1 MTTVAVP
8 PTTAPPVLAS
18 RPARQKMG
26 AQARRDAIIFYVCVA
41 PWIIGFIVF
50 TLGPM
55 AVSLV
60 ISFTQ
65 WNFIQAPVWVGLGNY
80 LTILADDLDFRQA
93 LQVTAFYAVFSIPIR
108 LGAALGLAILLNEA
122 TKGVS
127 FFRTAFYL
135 PTIVASVAAAV
146 LWQWILNPVYG
157 PVNGFLRVFGIE
169 GPHWFTDPS
178 WVPWGLIIMSAW
190 SVGGEMLIFLAGLK
204 GIPQHLYEAAQLD
217 GAGRIARFLN
227 VTLPMLSPTLFFNL
241 VMAVIGSFQT
251 FDAAFVISTA
261 RAGTLGGPLKSTLFY
276 MIYVYD
282 TYFSKQKVGYG
293 SALAWILFLIILVL
307 TLITIRSSALWVHNE
322 AEKGS

>member
-1 MTTVAVP
+1 MTTVA
-8 PTTAPPVLAS
+8 APPSSAPPALAT

-26 AQARRDAIIFYVCVA
+26 TQARREAIIFYVCVA
-41 PWIIGFIVF
+41 PWIIGFILF

-55 AVSLV
+55 VVSFAV
-60 ISFTQ
+60 SFTQ
-65 WNFIQAPVWVGLGNY
+65 WNLIQAPIWVGLRNY
-80 LTILADDLDFRQA
+80 ITIFTNDPDFRQA
-93 LQVTAFYAVFSIPIR
+93 LQVTSFYAFFSIPIR
-108 LGAALGLAILLNEA
+108 LGAALGLAVLLNEA

-135 PTIVASVAAAV
+135 PTIVASVSAAV

-157 PVNGFLRVFGIE
+157 PVNGLLRVFGIQ

-190 SVGGEMLIFLAGLK
+190 GVGGEMLIFLAGLK
-204 GIPQHLYEAAQLD
+204 GIPGHLYEAAQLD
-217 GAGRIARFLN
+217 GAGRPARFFN

-251 FDAAFVISTA
+251 FDSAYVISTA
-261 RAGTLGGPLKSTLFY
+261 RAGTLGGPLKATLFY
-276 MIYVYD
+276 MIYTYD
-282 TYFSKQKVGYG
+282 TYFAKQKVGYG
-293 SALAWILFLIILVL
+293 SALAWVLFLIILVL

-322 AEKGS
+322 AEKGG

>member
-1 MTTVAVP
+1 MTSVAMP
-8 PTTAPPVLAS
+8 PSAAPQVLAS

-26 AQARRDAIIFYVCVA
+26 AQARREAIIFYVCVA
-41 PWIIGFIVF
+41 PWIIGFILF

-60 ISFTQ
+60 ISLTK
-65 WNFIQAPVWVGLGNY
+65 WNFIQPPTWVGLGNY
-80 LTILADDLDFRQA
+80 LTILTDDPDFRQA
-93 LQVTAFYAVFSIPIR
+93 LQVTSFYAVFSIPIR
-108 LGAALGLAILLNEA
+108 LGAALGLAVLLNET

-146 LWQWILNPVYG
+146 LWQFILNPVYG

-178 WVPWGLIIMSAW
+178 WVPWGLIMMSAW
-190 SVGGEMLIFLAGLK
+190 GVGGEMLIFLAGLK

-217 GAGRIARFLN
+217 GAGRAARFLN
-227 VTLPMLSPTLFFNL
+227 ITIPMLSPTLFFNL

-251 FDAAFVISTA
+251 FDSAYVISTA

-276 MIYVYD
+276 MIYTYD
-282 TYFSKQKVGYG
+282 QFFAKQRVGYG
-293 SALAWILFLIILVL
+293 SALGWILFVIILVL
-307 TLITIRSSALWVHNE
+307 TLITLRSSALWVHYE
-322 AEKGS
+322 AEKGT